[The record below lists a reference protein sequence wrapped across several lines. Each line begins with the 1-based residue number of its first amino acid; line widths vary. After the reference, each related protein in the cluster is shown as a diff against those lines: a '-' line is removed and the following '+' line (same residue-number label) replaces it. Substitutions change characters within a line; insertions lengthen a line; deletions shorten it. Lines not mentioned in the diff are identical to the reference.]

1 MTIENLGVKLYSG
14 TKTDRKSDSLGS
26 AADGANTGITLTG
39 GKFTKTTTDA
49 YDLTKMYE
57 KSEIAVTSNPSA
69 SGYRN
74 GMTMSADGTKMYIV
88 GDESTPWANEAIY
101 QWNLSTAWDIT
112 TAVFSQSKDIGTDV
126 GIPQGISFSADGTK
140 MFVGGSE
147 SNIIKRW
154 SLTSAWD
161 ISTAG
166 SVDSGQSLDVS
177 SWAYVYGILINS
189 DKFARSKHL
198 LTLVL
203 SI

>member
-14 TKTDRKSDSLGS
+14 TKSDRKSDSLGS
-26 AADGANTGITLTG
+26 AADGTNNGITLTG

-112 TAVFSQSKDIGTDV
+112 TAVFSQSKDIGTDAQFK
-126 GIPQGISFSADGTK
+126 GEA
-140 MFVGGSE
+140 
-147 SNIIKRW
+147 R
-154 SLTSAWD
+154 
-161 ISTAG
+161 
-166 SVDSGQSLDVS
+166 
-177 SWAYVYGILINS
+177 
-189 DKFARSKHL
+189 FAEL
-198 LTLVL
+198 NYY
-203 SI
+203 